1 MNKRENR
8 PKPVDA
14 SAMIDQA
21 RGRTR
26 RLQPYDASGSET
38 IAPDELP
45 WTDAQIRSQESQLS
59 SEIPEGS
66 PKAAASREDSHRR
79 KNKGVGYEDSF
90 FQEAQV
96 KTRSGKVVY
105 IRKQYHDRI
114 LKILRIIGEN
124 EISLF
129 SYLDNVLKHHFD
141 MFQDDIIRLYKE
153 KNTDEYL
160 DQ

>member
-1 MNKRENR
+1 MNKKENNPR
-8 PKPVDA
+8 PVDA

-26 RLQPYDASGSET
+26 RLQPYDPSGSET
-38 IAPDELP
+38 AGPDELSV
-45 WTDAQIRSQESQLS
+45 TDANIQTQESQPS
-59 SEIPEGS
+59 SGIPES
-66 PKAAASREDSHRR
+66 LPKPAAPKEDSRRR
-79 KNKGVGYEDSF
+79 KNKGVDYEDSF

-105 IRKQYHDRI
+105 IRKEYHDRI

-141 MFQDDIIRLYKE
+141 TFQDDITRLYKE

-160 DQ
+160 GQ

>member
-1 MNKRENR
+1 MGMKENN
-8 PKPVDA
+8 PMPVDA

-26 RLQPYDASGSET
+26 RLQPYDPSGPET
-38 IAPDELP
+38 VESDELP
-45 WTDAQIRSQESQLS
+45 LTDAETRSQESERS
-59 SEIPEGS
+59 PEIPEDS
-66 PKAAASREDSHRR
+66 PRPAVSKEDSRRR
-79 KNKGVGYEDSF
+79 KNKGVDYGDFF

-105 IRKQYHDRI
+105 IRKEYHDRM
-114 LKILRIIGEN
+114 LKILRIIGQN

-141 MFQDDIIRLYKE
+141 TFQDDITRLYKE